1 MDGYE
6 KLQEILSSALQQA
19 GEESGMLLGQELSIS
34 LLDSIKTTKTTFFG
48 DLDDSCFVIGVDS
61 REAYAGQFY
70 LIFSLRDAI
79 VLSSTL
85 LGIPPARVKEKQR
98 LSILENDDIDAFSEI
113 GNMINGSFNTVF
125 QGSLPNKVHLK
136 VLVPKKFIPDLDQIN
151 EEEPLPDGE
160 YLMFRSKLEMA
171 GQELNHLDI
180 LIPVDLGNAFDP
192 PAEEAEIA
200 ELPKGE
206 DAEPETDE
214 PETVAQAEDSENS
227 SVSTSAASDVRLVD
241 SLIIL
246 EDDEA
251 ERKRLIAATEFTGY
265 EILGGDLNA
274 DIKELFT
281 GRDVRLVLICSK
293 DADERELAVC
303 IKINALRQDAPPP
316 IIMSAER
323 WTKTAVLKALKFGA
337 RDIII
342 TPCSD
347 TELAAKIKRSCRFVA

>member
-1 MDGYE
+1 MDGYK

-34 LLDSIKTTKTTFFG
+34 LLDSLKTTKTTFFG

-61 REAYAGQFY
+61 REAYPGQFY

-98 LSILENDDIDAFSEI
+98 LSILENDDVDAFAEI

-136 VLVPKKFIPDLDQIN
+136 VLVPKKFVPDLDQIN

-160 YLMFRSKLEMA
+160 YLMFRSKLEMT

-180 LIPVDLGNAFDP
+180 LIPVELGNAFDP
-192 PAEEAEIA
+192 PAEEPAVEA
-200 ELPKGE
+200 PPEDE
-206 DAEPETDE
+206 DADE
-214 PETVAQAEDSENS
+214 ENDELDEVKPADDAENS
-227 SVSTSAASDVRLVD
+227 GGAPAPSDVRLVD

-251 ERKRLIAATEFTGY
+251 ERKRLIAAAAFTGY
-265 EILGGDLNA
+265 EILGGDLNS
-274 DIKELFT
+274 DIKELFS

-293 DADERELAVC
+293 DADERELAIC
-303 IKINALRQDAPPP
+303 IKINAMRQDAPPP
-316 IIMSAER
+316 IIMSAQR

-337 RDIII
+337 KDIII
-342 TPCSD
+342 APCSD
-347 TELAAKIKRSCRFVA
+347 AELAAKIKRSCRFVA